1 MDIVPNGHSDKRGE
15 PITLSPSHD
24 LYVVE
29 FERCPNDLGVSVIVP
44 ANCGIAAKLRA
55 WAIFPEY
62 LHSAKCTS
70 AHKMEYAEIDWQ
82 SGRSVI
88 VKMGKR
94 PEIPEYI
101 IEPVARLRRRT
112 SGEGDTE

>member
-1 MDIVPNGHSDKRGE
+1 MRADT

-29 FERCPNDLGVSVIVP
+29 FERYSGDLGVSVIIP
-44 ANCGIAAKLRA
+44 ANCGLAAKLRA
-55 WAIFPEY
+55 WSIYPEFQ
-62 LHSAKCTS
+62 HNAKCTS
-70 AHKMEYAEIDWQ
+70 AHKMEYAEIDWET
-82 SGRSVI
+82 GRTVI
-88 VKMGKR
+88 VKMGKS
-94 PEIPEYI
+94 PDIPEYV